1 MSQRTSETRYK
12 IYEINGNSEVVS
24 DFACDL
30 GNTVKINTKF
40 NLALLNAFKP
50 RS

>member
-1 MSQRTSETRYK
+1 MSQTISERRYK

-30 GNTVKINTKF
+30 GNIVKSKQMV
-40 NLALLNAFKP
+40 
-50 RS
+50 